1 MHLVSLHRAVFRFA
15 PPFVRARLKDS
26 IPFGVHRIPLYLPD
40 GQAIVLDHL
49 ECSKILRRFAWKG
62 IYGYE
67 PDTIRLFHALAK
79 RARGVLDIGAYF
91 GLYALVAAKAN
102 AGASVH
108 AFEPLPQNLELL
120 RHFLDLNGCTGVA
133 VHAFALARQAG
144 QATLYIPQERMSAL
158 PATGSLKDRFR
169 SGERFADLNAQKTFV
184 RTVSLDAWVE
194 ERDLEHIDLVKIDT
208 EETEYDVLV
217 GAIGTLKRFRPD
229 IVMEVTFSDPR
240 VGDAVEVLRDLG
252 YRFFHIDPAGLSPF
266 DPRRPTQSSRSATSD
281 DRVHCEIL
289 CVGREG
295 SDLVRYS

>member
-1 MHLVSLHRAVFRFA
+1 MHLVSLHRALYRWA

-67 PDTIRLFHALAK
+67 PETIRLFHALAK

-102 AGASVH
+102 AAARVH

-120 RHFLDLNGCTGVA
+120 RHFLDLNGCSQVT
-133 VHAFALARQAG
+133 VHALALARQAG
-144 QATLYIPQERMSAL
+144 QATLYIPRERMSAL

-169 SGERFADLNAQKTFV
+169 SGERFADLSAQKAFV

-194 ERDLEHIDLVKIDT
+194 ENGLEHVDLLKIDT

-217 GAIGTLKRFRPD
+217 GAMGTLERSRPD
-229 IVMEVTFSDPR
+229 IVMEVTFSDPHIADT
-240 VGDAVEVLRDLG
+240 VAVLHALG
-252 YRFFHIDPAGLSPF
+252 YRFFHIDPAGLSVF
-266 DPRRPTQSSRSATSD
+266 DPRRPAQSSAAGSD

-289 CVGREG
+289 CTCRERP
-295 SDLVRYS
+295 DLVRYA

>member
-1 MHLVSLHRAVFRFA
+1 MHLVSLHRALYRWA
-15 PPFVRARLKDS
+15 PAFVRTRLKDS
-26 IPFGVHRIPLYLPD
+26 VPLGVHTIPLHLPD

-49 ECSKILRRFAWKG
+49 EGSKILRRFAWKG

-102 AGASVH
+102 PAARVH

-120 RHFLDLNGCTGVA
+120 RHFLDLNGCTRVA
-133 VHAFALARQAG
+133 VHALALAQQAG
-144 QATLYIPQERMSAL
+144 QATLYIPHERISAL

-169 SGERFADLNAQKTFV
+169 SGERFADLNAQKTIV
-184 RTVSLDAWVE
+184 RTVSLDAWVKE
-194 ERDLEHIDLVKIDT
+194 NTPEYIDLVKVDT
-208 EETEYDVLV
+208 EETEYDVLT
-217 GAIGTLKRFRPD
+217 GAIATLERFRPD

-240 VGDAVEVLRDLG
+240 VGDAVAMLHDLG
-252 YRFFHIDPAGLSPF
+252 YRFFHIDPTGLSPF
-266 DPRRPTQSSRSATSD
+266 DPRRPREGSRSAASD

-289 CVGREG
+289 CARREG
-295 SDLVRYS
+295 SDLVRYA